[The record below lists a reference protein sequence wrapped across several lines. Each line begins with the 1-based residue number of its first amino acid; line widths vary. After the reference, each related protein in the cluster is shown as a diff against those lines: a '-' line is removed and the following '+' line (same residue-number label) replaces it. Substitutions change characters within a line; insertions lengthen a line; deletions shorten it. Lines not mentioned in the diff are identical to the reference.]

1 VEKMQKYYKDT
12 IGSRLFDVLNLV
24 FMLIFCFFVIYPF
37 YNQLIISLNDGTD
50 AMRGGLY
57 FFPRKISFA
66 AYHWLT
72 QNPKMLKGAAI
83 SILRVVVGTGTCLF
97 ATGLLAYI
105 VTLKDFSGRKFV
117 RVLFVITMYFS
128 GGLIPTYLLISSLGL
143 TNSFN
148 VYWIPGLINAYY
160 MLLIASYIQNLPE
173 SMVEAPR
180 IDGCSELRIYCQI
193 IIPISLPVFAA
204 VAVYLAVQHWNAWFD
219 VMIYNPSGKW
229 DTLQIYLRRLL
240 LEMDMVQN
248 LQNEMLIQSKFK
260 DLKPLTFRAATTII
274 VTVPILLV
282 YPFLQ
287 KYFIGGITI
296 GAVKG

>member
-1 VEKMQKYYKDT
+1 MKKYYKDT
-12 IGSRLFDVLNLV
+12 IGSRIFDIFNVV
-24 FMLIFCFFVIYPF
+24 FMIVFCFFVIYPF
-37 YNQLIISLNDGTD
+37 YNQFVISLNEGTD

-57 FFPRKISFA
+57 FYPRKISFEG
-66 AYHWLT
+66 YHWLF
-72 QNPKMLKGAAI
+72 QNPHLLKGAVI
-83 SILRVVVGTGTCLF
+83 SIFRVLVGTGTCLF

-105 VTLKDFSGRKFV
+105 VTLRDFSGRRFM
-117 RVLFVITMYFS
+117 RVLFVVTMYFS

-193 IIPISLPVFAA
+193 ILPLSLPVFAA

-219 VMIYNPSGKW
+219 VMIYNPSGRW

-260 DLKPLTFRAATTII
+260 NLKPLTFRAATTIV
-274 VTVPILLV
+274 VTVPILVV

>member
-1 VEKMQKYYKDT
+1 MQKYYKDT

-57 FFPRKISFA
+57 FFPRKISLA

-72 QNPKMLKGAAI
+72 QNPKMLKGAGI
-83 SILRVVVGTGTCLF
+83 SIIRVAVGTGTCLF
-97 ATGLLAYI
+97 VTGLLAYI
-105 VTLKDFSGRKFV
+105 VTLKDFSGRKFM

-128 GGLIPTYLLISSLGL
+128 GGLIPTYLLISKLGL

>member
-1 VEKMQKYYKDT
+1 MQKYYKNT
-12 IGSRLFDVLNLV
+12 VTGRLFDIFNIV
-24 FMLIFCFFVIYPF
+24 FMMAFCFFVIYPF
-37 YNQLIISLNDGTD
+37 YNQLIISFNDGTD

-57 FFPRKISFA
+57 FFPRKISLD
-66 AYHWLT
+66 AYHWLI
-72 QNPKMLKGAAI
+72 QNPKMLKGALI
-83 SILRVVVGTGTCLF
+83 SILRVVVGTCTCLF

-105 VTLKDFSGRKFV
+105 VTLRDFSGRKFI

-128 GGLIPTYLLISSLGL
+128 GGLIPTYLLISNLGL

-148 VYWIPGLINAYY
+148 VYWIPGLVNAYY

-173 SMVEAPR
+173 SMIEAPR
-180 IDGCSELRIYCQI
+180 IDGCSELRIYIQI

-248 LQNEMLIQSKFK
+248 LQNEMLIQSRFK
-260 DLKPLTFRAATTII
+260 NLRPLTFRAATTVV

>member
-1 VEKMQKYYKDT
+1 MQKYYKDT
-12 IGSRLFDVLNLV
+12 IGSRIFDVFNTV
-24 FMLIFCFFVIYPF
+24 FLIVFCFFVIYPF
-37 YNQLIISLNDGTD
+37 YNQLIISFNEGTD
-50 AMRGGLY
+50 ALRGGLY
-57 FFPRKISFA
+57 FYPRKISFE
-66 AYHWLT
+66 AYHWLFE
-72 QNPKMLKGAAI
+72 NPHLLKGAAI
-83 SILRVVVGTGTCLF
+83 SILRVVIGTATCLF

-105 VTLKDFSGRKFV
+105 VTLRDFSGRKFM
-117 RVLFVITMYFS
+117 RVLFVVTMYFS

-173 SMVEAPR
+173 SMIEAPR

-248 LQNEMLIQSKFK
+248 LQNEMLRQSKFK
-260 DLKPLTFRAATTII
+260 NLKPLTFRAATTIV
-274 VTVPILLV
+274 VTVPILIV